1 MEQLNSETV
10 AIATDKLA
18 STNIQVSSHVQRNGR
33 RKLEDRFVV
42 ENDLNS
48 AFELDVSA
56 TCFVVLFAG
65 RFVYFWASHCT
76 VSAPVYLMFVCAISL
91 LMRVFHLTALS
102 IQNLDPIVWIWFEC
116 HSSIGASNRNS

>member
-10 AIATDKLA
+10 AIATNKL

-48 AFELDVSA
+48 AFDLDVSVDCPVCLPCLLA
-56 TCFVVLFAG
+56 LNRPVCLLFA
-65 RFVYFWASHCT
+65 VQYF
-76 VSAPVYLMFVCAISL
+76 
-91 LMRVFHLTALS
+91 
-102 IQNLDPIVWIWFEC
+102 
-116 HSSIGASNRNS
+116 

>member
-1 MEQLNSETV
+1 MEQLNSDTV

-48 AFELDVSA
+48 AFDLDVSWHSVLCTFWCVDVVPVRLFVGCLLKTMACVLSVCLLLFTSLPFDPFRFFA
-56 TCFVVLFAG
+56 TLPLNYV
-65 RFVYFWASHCT
+65 R
-76 VSAPVYLMFVCAISL
+76 SL
-91 LMRVFHLTALS
+91 LTQL
-102 IQNLDPIVWIWFEC
+102 
-116 HSSIGASNRNS
+116 

>member
-1 MEQLNSETV
+1 MEHNMEQLNSETV

-48 AFELDVSA
+48 AFDLDVSEKFA
-56 TCFVVLFAG
+56 SDSSNKIAFDLFVLTTAIRRHRLFLL
-65 RFVYFWASHCT
+65 
-76 VSAPVYLMFVCAISL
+76 VSPIETGF
-91 LMRVFHLTALS
+91 
-102 IQNLDPIVWIWFEC
+102 LD
-116 HSSIGASNRNS
+116 HR